1 MAVSPSHT
9 APGTLKISELLANLD
24 VDGDGDIDEED
35 MQLAKTIRAMDVDG
49 DGTIT
54 LRELV
59 AIGQSKLADGAHC
72 ASQLARCLGL
82 RAHQLT
88 RSVARGALVQR
99 RRSRTCGGWWA
110 SWWSRRC
117 SSVV

>member
-1 MAVSPSHT
+1 MQESELATMAVNPS

-35 MQLAKTIRAMDVDG
+35 MKLAKTIQAMDVDG

-59 AIGQSKLADGAHC
+59 KIGQSKMADGA
-72 ASQLARCLGL
+72 
-82 RAHQLT
+82 
-88 RSVARGALVQR
+88 
-99 RRSRTCGGWWA
+99 RSRPHLPQYA
-110 SWWSRRC
+110 
-117 SSVV
+117 